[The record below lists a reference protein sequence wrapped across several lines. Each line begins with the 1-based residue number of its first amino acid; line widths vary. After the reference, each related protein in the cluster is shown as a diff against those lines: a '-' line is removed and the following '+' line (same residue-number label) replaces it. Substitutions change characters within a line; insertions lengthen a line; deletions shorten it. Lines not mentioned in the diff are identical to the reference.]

1 MVTPARRPL
10 RVGLNVPI
18 WVDSERD
25 PITTARNAERLG
37 FDFVSVND
45 HLHGIGARYES
56 WTLMAW
62 MAASTSSLA
71 IASRV
76 LATPYRNPAVL
87 AKMAESFDRLSG
99 GRLILGLGAGA
110 SEEEFHAFGIPE
122 APMRD
127 RMTGLEEAIRIIRGL
142 WTAAPFT
149 LDGAQHRTNAAVAD
163 PMPDHAIPIWL
174 GTYGPRGLDLL
185 GRLADGWIASF
196 ELAPPEQAPG
206 MLGRIRAGAESAG
219 RDPEAITSVYNLEV
233 SLDTATHHGP
243 SVVSGPPDAVTER
256 LAGFLDLGFNAFNLI
271 VVGEAPDDQAEQLA
285 ADVLPALRRQA
296 ERA

>member
-1 MVTPARRPL
+1 MTQARAPL

-18 WVDSERD
+18 QVESDRD
-25 PITTARNAERLG
+25 PVATARNAERLG

-45 HLHGIGARYES
+45 HLHGMGPRYES

-62 MAASTSSLA
+62 MAAATSRLA
-71 IASRV
+71 VASRV
-76 LATPYRNPAVL
+76 LAVPYRNPAVL

-110 SEEEFHAFGIPE
+110 SEEEFRAFGIPG

-127 RMTGLEEAIRIIRGL
+127 RITGLEEAIRIVRGL
-142 WTAAPFT
+142 WTGTPFT
-149 LDGAQHRTNAAVAD
+149 LDGSQLRTDAAVAD
-163 PMPDHAIPIWL
+163 PMPDHTIQIWL

-196 ELAPPEQAPG
+196 ELAPPERAPE
-206 MLGRIRAGAESAG
+206 MLSRIRAGAESAG
-219 RDPEAITSVYNLEV
+219 RDSTAITTVYNLEI

-243 SVVSGPPDAVTER
+243 TVVNGRPDTVTER

-271 VVGEAPDDQAEQLA
+271 VVGERPDAQVERLA
-285 ADVLPALRRQA
+285 AEVLPALRRQHA
-296 ERA
+296 RV

>member
-1 MVTPARRPL
+1 MVTPARAPL

-18 WVDSERD
+18 SVDSDRD
-25 PITTARNAERLG
+25 PVAMAHNAERLG

-62 MAASTSSLA
+62 MAAATTRIA
-71 IASRV
+71 VASRV

-127 RMTGLEEAIRIIRGL
+127 RITGLEEAIRIIRGL
-142 WTAAPFT
+142 WMGAPFT
-149 LDGAQHRTNAAVAD
+149 LDGTQHRTAAAVAD

-174 GTYGPRGLDLL
+174 GMYGPRGLDLL

-196 ELAPPEQAPG
+196 ELAPPERAPE
-206 MLGRIRAGAESAG
+206 MLSRIRAGAEGAG
-219 RDPEAITSVYNLEV
+219 RDPEAITCVYNLEV
-233 SLDTATHHGP
+233 SLDTATDHGP
-243 SVVSGPPDAVTER
+243 SVVSGRPDAVTEQ

-271 VVGEAPDDQAEQLA
+271 VVGEAPADQVEQLA
-285 ADVLPALRRQA
+285 AEVLPALRSRV